1 MTAIIDGVVVQ
12 GKPEEINT
20 LLKMRSKSEET
31 GYDRQVSNLRDRP
44 DFKS

>member
-1 MTAIIDGVVVQ
+1 MMIAIIDGVVVQ

-31 GYDRQVSNLRDRP
+31 GYDHQVSDLRDRP
-44 DFKS
+44 DFR